1 LSERPFSYKI
11 GGYFTPR
18 AQEPNLTYQDDNRAR
33 LQKRP
38 EADAVQLANESRWEE
53 AVEANRN
60 LIETVPASPD
70 AYNRLGRA
78 LMELGRFEEARE
90 AYAKALEVAPSNTI
104 ARKNLERLA
113 ILIAPPKTAKAAKT
127 EKPAKGAKV
136 AKKAEGQA
144 PAARQAVSPDHF
156 VKEVGK
162 SAVVTLYRVAPREVL
177 ARMTAGDKLTLRV
190 KGQHLQVENSGGE
203 VLGWVE
209 PRYEARLIKF
219 IKGGNQYSAAMVS
232 PNGEGTRVIINET
245 RQDPSLFGKLSFPV
259 PRSTELR
266 HGKDSLLRKSTGEE
280 DYLEEAEFAEVEEET
295 EQQGQEVGT
304 DILPEGFTV
313 LESQEPTIPTE
324 EIEKAVEGEE
334 KEEGA

>member
-1 LSERPFSYKI
+1 
-11 GGYFTPR
+11 
-18 AQEPNLTYQDDNRAR
+18 LTYQDENRAR

-60 LIETVPASPD
+60 LIESVPASPD

-104 ARKNLERLA
+104 AKKNLERLA
-113 ILIAPPKTAKAAKT
+113 ILISPPKTAKPAKPSKT
-127 EKPAKGAKV
+127 EKPAKGAKG
-136 AKKAEGQA
+136 AKKPAEPA
-144 PAARQAVSPDHF
+144 PVVHQAVSPDHF

-190 KGQHLQVENSGGE
+190 KGQHLQVENNGGE

-259 PRSTELR
+259 ARSTELR

-313 LESQEPTIPTE
+313 LENQEPTIPTE